1 MRSLYFFGDSI
12 CFGQYVS
19 IDQVWT
25 TGVSRMLSESIDYGD
40 VLTQVTAVNG
50 ETSRDALARM
60 KHCVLSHSP
69 NVVWIQFGL
78 NDANYW
84 LSDDGVPRV
93 TMESY
98 IANIKEMVERC
109 VSCGTQKILLAT
121 NHVVTKQLEH
131 ESPSDR
137 YSENAKSYN
146 QVLRDSFSSS
156 LMEIVTVVDME
167 ILMAAKFRESNDYL
181 LSDGVHLNR
190 IGHSAYLDIVS
201 SPIKEALNSIDVR

>member
-1 MRSLYFFGDSI
+1 MLEFSILRTNLRIAARDSSEVLI
-12 CFGQYVS
+12 AIAVQMEILG
-19 IDQVWT
+19 WT
-25 TGVSRMLSESIDYGD
+25 MAIPD
-40 VLTQVTAVNG
+40 VGLTV
-50 ETSRDALARM
+50 DP
-60 KHCVLSHSP
+60 VLLD
-69 NVVWIQFGL
+69 I
-78 NDANYW
+78 
-84 LSDDGVPRV
+84 
-93 TMESY
+93 